1 MTQKACA
8 TSLNELISV
17 DSFGWIERFT
27 NGLKAPQYK
36 KIIESIQPKEIVTSV
51 VVLYE
56 VYKKIK
62 KVKGEEEALLAVAAL
77 SQTTIVPVDQSISL
91 EAADYSLEHN
101 LHYVVALVYATA
113 RHWKAKLYTSDDDLK
128 ALKDVNLV

>member
-1 MTQKACA
+1 
-8 TSLNELISV
+8 LISI
-17 DSFGWIERFT
+17 DSSGWIERFT
-27 NGLKAPQYK
+27 KGPKAAEYK
-36 KIIESIQPKEIVTSV
+36 QVVESTKPNEIVTSV

-77 SQTTIVPVDQSISL
+77 SQTTVVPIDQTISL

-101 LHYVVALVYATA
+101 LHFSDALVYATA
-113 RHWKAKLYTSDDDLK
+113 RHFKAKLYTSDADLK
-128 ALKDVNLV
+128 DLKLVNFI